1 MFKDPFEEF
10 EEFLTS
16 LGNVSYRI
24 YKPPIS
30 AYETEDEF
38 VIYLAVGGADKSSLK
53 VIYDSGT
60 LIISGKRPEPPGP
73 ENRIYHI
80 AEIYFGPFERRLRL
94 NAEIDVDGITSR
106 FENGLL
112 EIRVPK
118 KKRKIQIEVE

>member
-16 LGNVSYRI
+16 VGNVPYRV

-106 FENGLL
+106 FE
-112 EIRVPK
+112 IRVPK

>member
-10 EEFLTS
+10 EEFLINV
-16 LGNVSYRI
+16 GNITYRV

-30 AYETEDEF
+30 AYETDDEF
-38 VIYLAVGGADKSSLK
+38 VIYMAVGGADKSSLR
-53 VIYDSGT
+53 VVYDSGT

-73 ENRIYHI
+73 TNRIYHI
-80 AEIYFGPFERRLRL
+80 AEIYFGPFERRLQL
-94 NAEIDVDGITSR
+94 NAEIDVDSIISK

-118 KKRKIQIEVE
+118 KKRTIQIEVK